1 MTFTF
6 RAIWPITNERLPFIA
21 LCAQARHDIPLLLG
35 QAHAR
40 PVGGGRWTLAESVHV
55 PGSGRVTPWV
65 LIYECPA
72 HRVPVRVL
80 PQIPAVVASTPA
92 TAGPRPAAGVDGEVA
107 LQPAT
112 THGQEGTAA

>member
-6 RAIWPITNERLPFIA
+6 RAIWPITNERLPFVA
-21 LCAQARHDIPLLLG
+21 LCTQARHDIPLLLA

-40 PVGGGRWTLAESVHV
+40 PTGPGRWSMAESTYI

-72 HRVPVRVL
+72 RCTPVR
-80 PQIPAVVASTPA
+80 AVPTI
-92 TAGPRPAAGVDGEVA
+92 PAAGAEGEA
-107 LQPAT
+107 ARQPAT
-112 THGQEGTAA
+112 SHGGAAA